1 MPESGRYGRGVTDR
15 PLAAWPLYAA
25 GFLTA
30 FGAHG
35 VAAGLGVDA
44 ESLAINVLTLGIL
57 LALYDIAE
65 VVLKPVFGA
74 LSDRIGIR
82 RVILIGLGGFA
93 LASIAGALSDEV
105 LWLAVARLAQ
115 GASAAA
121 FSPAASAGVARL
133 AGPGTA
139 GRYFGRYG
147 SWKGL
152 GYALGPLLGAGLIAV
167 GGFAALNWTLA
178 GLAVAV
184 AICVFARIEA
194 IAVAP
199 KVRVTVADLVR
210 ELRARDFLI
219 PVVALATSTA
229 ALGIA
234 VGFLPFLG
242 SSMDLP
248 VIVSVAAVSVVA
260 IASSATQPLVG
271 RLVDRVRSRR
281 WEIISSGLVVTAGGF
296 VLVAVVPSVVGIYLG
311 ALLIGVGIGATTP
324 AAFTVLAS
332 STPQHRLGRTMGN
345 AELGREIGDA
355 GGPLAAGAIIGA
367 AGLPIGLAAAAAG
380 TAVTGLALL
389 LWSRRPL
396 AGAVGED
403 LLPSTRRPGGGSD

>member
-1 MPESGRYGRGVTDR
+1 MTDR
-15 PLAAWPLYAA
+15 PLTAWPLYAA

-30 FGAHG
+30 FGSHG
-35 VAAGLGVDA
+35 VAAGLGVDT
-44 ESLAINVLTLGIL
+44 ESLAISVLTLGIL
-57 LALYDIAE
+57 LALYDVAE

-82 RVILIGLGGFA
+82 PVILLGLGGFA
-93 LASIAGALSDEV
+93 LTSVAGALSDEV
-105 LWLAVARLAQ
+105 IWLAVARLGQ

-133 AGPGTA
+133 AGPAPA

-152 GYALGPLLGAGLIAV
+152 GYALGPLLGAGLIAI

-178 GLAVAV
+178 GLAVVV
-184 AICVFARIEA
+184 AICVFVRIEA
-194 IAVAP
+194 IPVVP
-199 KVRVTVADLVR
+199 KVRVTVVDMVR

-248 VIVSVAAVSVVA
+248 VFVSVAAVTVVA

-271 RLVDRVRSRR
+271 RLVDRVQDRR
-281 WEIISSGLVVTAGGF
+281 WEITSSGLVLTAGGF
-296 VLVAVVPSVVGIYLG
+296 VIIAAAPSVIGIYLG

-332 STPQHRLGRTMGN
+332 STPPHRLGRTMGN

-355 GGPLAAGAIIGA
+355 GGPLATGAIIAA
-367 AGLPIGLAAAAAG
+367 AGLPVALAAAAAG
-380 TAVTGLALL
+380 SAITGLALL

-396 AGAVGED
+396 VGAVGGD
-403 LLPSTRRPGGGSD
+403 LHRQPDDSRRSSGQA